1 MIDRTIETPSDNH
14 TYTMRL
20 TNDTYLPVAFL
31 EAEMEDMYEYDYEE
45 CDNCVW
51 SECDNYL
58 IRSTIA
64 DMDDDSDILA
74 TISDCYDYDEDI
86 IEEDYVSPYYNGTL
100 PHLPKKLPRRVQTF
114 TDLTGIVFDNKNKE
128 TFEVFIIIIN
138 QSLIEILSIILIPL
152 RFTACHHVSRK

>member
-1 MIDRTIETPSDNH
+1 METPSDNH

-128 TFEVFIIIIN
+128 TFEVFYN
-138 QSLIEILSIILIPL
+138 NSYLKFC
-152 RFTACHHVSRK
+152 R